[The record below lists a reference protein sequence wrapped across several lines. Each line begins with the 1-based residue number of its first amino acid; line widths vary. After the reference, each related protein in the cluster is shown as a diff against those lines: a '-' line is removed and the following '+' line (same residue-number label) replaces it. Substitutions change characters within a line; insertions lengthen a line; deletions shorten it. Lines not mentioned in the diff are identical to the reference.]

1 MKKPEHITRPELKS
15 ATTLS
20 PMELNR
26 LRFSDKKTLLTPE
39 RLERMATAT
48 SPKPA
53 KGE

>member
-39 RLERMATAT
+39 RLERMATT
-48 SPKPA
+48 ISPKPA
-53 KGE
+53 KEE

>member
-20 PMELNR
+20 AMELNR

-39 RLERMATAT
+39 RLERMANN
-48 SPKPA
+48 PA
-53 KGE
+53 NKSASGI

>member
-26 LRFSDKKTLLTPE
+26 LRFSDKKTLLTPA
-39 RLERMATAT
+39 RLARKATA
-48 SPKPA
+48 SGPPPA
-53 KGE
+53 PGE